1 MATCCEKHARSQ
13 TPAIEAAGLYVNLEG
28 RPVLEDISLQILQ
41 GEAVALIGPNGAGK
55 TTLLRALL
63 GLLPAK
69 SGSVRIL
76 GCDAFREVS
85 QRVGYVP
92 QRLVAD
98 PSFALSV
105 REFLSL
111 HLKGIRWPWFSK
123 RRVDQLLAATVE
135 EIGIQDLLGRSVA
148 ELSGGQF
155 QRVMIAFAL
164 LKEPEVLFMDEPTAG
179 VDAPGEESFYEM
191 IGKIHTQRHLKVLL
205 VSHDL
210 SMVYKHASR
219 VYALNRSICCQGTP
233 REVLAGQSLAQL
245 YGRELSYYQHHHGDE
260 EKHQHQGSSG
270 SAVLKMKD

>member
-1 MATCCEKHARSQ
+1 MSSCCEKHAHSR
-13 TPAIEAAGLYVNLEG
+13 TPVIEAHDLSVSLDG
-28 RPVLEDISLQILQ
+28 RPVLENISLQIMQ

-63 GLLPAK
+63 GLTPLK
-69 SGSVRIL
+69 SGTVRIL
-76 GCDAFREVS
+76 GSDSFREVS

-98 PSFALSV
+98 PSFALNV
-105 REFLSL
+105 RELLSL
-111 HLKGIRWPWFSK
+111 HLKGIRWPWFSN
-123 RRVDQLLAATVE
+123 RRVDQLLSGTVE

-164 LKEPEVLFMDEPTAG
+164 LKEPELLFMDEPTAG

-191 IGKIHTQRHLKVLL
+191 IGNIHAHRHLTVVL

-219 VYALNRSICCQGTP
+219 VYALNRVICCHGTP
-233 REVLAGQSLAQL
+233 QEVLGAQNLAHVF
-245 YGRELSYYQHHHGDE
+245 GRELSYYQHHHSHTHTPTAQDKE
-260 EKHQHQGSSG
+260 N
-270 SAVLKMKD
+270 